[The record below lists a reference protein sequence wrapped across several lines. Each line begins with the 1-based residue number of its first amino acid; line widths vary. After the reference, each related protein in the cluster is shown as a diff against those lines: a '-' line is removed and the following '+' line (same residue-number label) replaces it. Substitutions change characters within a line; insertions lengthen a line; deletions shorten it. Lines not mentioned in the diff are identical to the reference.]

1 MAETDQLVQDPAGS
15 SVAVVVAA
23 VAAVECAA
31 CGGPGEEASVG
42 VGPDVMG
49 LAEPGT
55 EQGAGEELVWFER
68 RVEIVPGQTAEERSV
83 LVVVVV
89 AAADEPAPGATAWTA
104 GADGF
109 AGTAADIIVLG
120 SWAL

>member
-1 MAETDQLVQDPAGS
+1 MVTETDQLARDPAGS
-15 SVAVVVAA
+15 SAAVVAVAAA
-23 VAAVECAA
+23 VAECAA
-31 CGGPGEEASVG
+31 CGGPDVEASVG

-55 EQGAGEELVWFER
+55 EGGVGEVLVWFER
-68 RVEIVPGQTAEERSV
+68 KAEIVPGQTAEERLV
-83 LVVVVV
+83 LVVV
-89 AAADEPAPGATAWTA
+89 AADEPGPEATAWTA

-120 SWAL
+120 S